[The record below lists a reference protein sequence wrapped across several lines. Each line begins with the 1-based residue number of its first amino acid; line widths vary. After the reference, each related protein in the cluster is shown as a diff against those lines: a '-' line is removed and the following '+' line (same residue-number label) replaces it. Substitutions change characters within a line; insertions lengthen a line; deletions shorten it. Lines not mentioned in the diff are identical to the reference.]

1 MTTLFKI
8 TLAPTFLLL
17 LGLTF
22 FIPTHSFAQSQS
34 IFDVMNH
41 EEVLEMT
48 IEADLD
54 SLQNSRRSD
63 DYQQAY
69 LTFKDKN
76 KHTQSWKMK
85 LRTRGKYRR
94 SICEMPPLKM
104 KFKKAELAA
113 AGLNDFNDMKLVTHC
128 VEDKAEAKALL
139 MKEYL
144 TYQMY
149 AKLTEYSYRT
159 QLVRIT
165 YKDIKTGR
173 KFKNWGF
180 LIEDTAQL
188 ASRMEAEKCD
198 CWGTTDFDFHHGT
211 SEMVALFQYM
221 IGNEDFII
229 NALKNVK
236 TFRKNGKL
244 IPVPYDFDFSGIVN
258 ASYATPSSTYELK
271 TVTDRVYLGSTE
283 SLTRLHG
290 IKAMF
295 HAKKDDF
302 YGVIDDFKRLSVV
315 ERGEMNNYLSE
326 FFYNMDNLQLPMG
339 TSQTSFSQ
347 KVIGK

>member
-1 MTTLFKI
+1 MTTLFK
-8 TLAPTFLLL
+8 TLFAPTFLLL
-17 LGLTF
+17 WGLTF
-22 FIPTHSFAQSQS
+22 IIPTQSVAQSES

-41 EEVLEMT
+41 QEVLEMT
-48 IEADLD
+48 IEADFD
-54 SLQNSRRSD
+54 SLKNSRRTD
-63 DYQQAY
+63 DYQKAY
-69 LTFKDKN
+69 LTFQDRN
-76 KHTQSWKMK
+76 KKTHGWKMK
-85 LRTRGKYRR
+85 LRTRGKFRR

-144 TYQMY
+144 TYQLY
-149 AKLTEYSYRT
+149 GELTEHSYRT

-165 YKDIKTGR
+165 YKDVITG
-173 KFKNWGF
+173 KKIKNWGF

-221 IGNEDFII
+221 IGNEDYKV

-236 TFRKNGKL
+236 TFRKDGKL

-258 ASYATPSSTYELK
+258 AGYATPNSNYELK
-271 TVTDRVYLGSTE
+271 TITDRVYLGSTE

-295 HAKKDDF
+295 HAKQDDF
-302 YGVIDDFKRLSVV
+302 HGLIENFKRLSAV
-315 ERGEMNNYLSE
+315 ERGEMTTYLRD
-326 FFYNMDNLQLPMG
+326 FFHNIDNLQLPMG
-339 TSQTSFSQ
+339 NSQASFSQ
-347 KVIGK
+347 KMIGK